1 MSARSFVACLLAAF
15 SLVLPAALAAGPPE
29 ECPGR
34 LVTRVYPVADLVVPL
49 DQPCSKR
56 GPVQTQER
64 KLIELLAST
73 VQPRT
78 WSEVGGPGTI
88 DYFPLTMSLI
98 VHQTP
103 DVQEQIQE
111 LLTALRKLQDVEVTV
126 ELRFLTVSEAMR
138 EQLMSC
144 APQQTTPG
152 VAVLDDTQLRMLLE
166 IVQSDSR
173 TNIMQA
179 PKVTM
184 FNGQRA
190 SVDLTEKKAIVVGVD
205 FEEKGATRLPVTKT
219 KVVSTGLQFSLLPTV
234 SPDNKMVTLQLAIN
248 AARID
253 QPRTPAPG
261 APVAVAVQRDD
272 KGEPVLVTAVLPEPQ
287 LSTVSVEKTLKLADG
302 ATALLSGWTQQR
314 EMRWESCP
322 LVLQKVPYLS
332 RVFRTVG
339 YTKETEHTL
348 VLVTP
353 RIVVRHEEEEK
364 APAPREVAAEA
375 GADEAD
381 AHPAPTYAD
390 AVGVR
395 YAGQEAAVPAPEE
408 RAKGPEVMYVNK
420 RSFQLTYEVENVGR
434 SKLRGIDVWWSHED
448 RHWRRHAAEAKPTGA
463 VPVRVQSEGRYGFT
477 LVPRSGAGRAAEG
490 PRQGDEPQVWVEVDQ
505 TPPAVEVH
513 AVKVGGEPDRPTA
526 RIGWRVTDRNLGPRP
541 VRVRYAERPDGPWTD
556 LGEEFPAAGCHEI
569 DARELPFAF
578 YLQVEAVDLAGNV
591 GVATTPAPVKVDPEV
606 PVIRKVKVSTRE
618 AGY

>member
-1 MSARSFVACLLAAF
+1 MSARSFVAGLLAAF

-29 ECPGR
+29 EHTGR

-49 DQPCSKR
+49 DEPGSKR

-88 DYFPLTMSLI
+88 DYFPLTMSL
-98 VHQTP
+98 VVNQTP

-111 LLTALRKLQDVEVTV
+111 LLTALRRLQDVEVTV

-138 EQLMSC
+138 EQLMAS

-152 VAVLDDTQLRMLLE
+152 VAVLDDTQLRLLLE
-166 IVQSDSR
+166 TVQADR
-173 TNIMQA
+173 GARVMQA

-190 SVDLTEKKAIVVGVD
+190 SVDLTEKQAFVVGVD
-205 FEEKGATRLPVTKT
+205 FEEKGATKLPVTRT
-219 KVVSTGLQFSLLPTV
+219 KVVTTGLQFSLLPTV

-248 AARID
+248 VGRMD
-253 QPRTPAPG
+253 EPKAPP
-261 APVAVAVQRDD
+261 APVAMAVQRDD
-272 KGEPVLVTAVLPEPQ
+272 RGEPVLVTAAMPEPH
-287 LSTVSVEKTLKLADG
+287 LSTLSVEKTLKLADG

-314 EMRWESCP
+314 EVRQELCP
-322 LVLQKVPYLS
+322 PVLSKVPYLS
-332 RVFRTVG
+332 RIFRTVSYG
-339 YTKETEHTL
+339 KETEHTL

-364 APAPREVAAEA
+364 APAPAEA

-395 YAGQEAAVPAPEE
+395 GAGQDAAVPAPED
-408 RAKGPEVMYVNK
+408 RPKAPEVTYVNK
-420 RSFQLTYEVENVGR
+420 RSFQLSYEVEDVGR
-434 SKLRGIDVWWSHED
+434 SKVRGIDVWWAHED
-448 RHWRRHAAEAKPTGA
+448 RRWRRHAAEAKPTGA

-505 TPPAVEVH
+505 TPPAVEVQ
-513 AVKVGGEPDRPTA
+513 AVKVGGEPDRATA

-541 VRVRYAERPDGPWTD
+541 VRVRYAERPDGPWKD
-556 LGEEFPAAGCHEI
+556 LGQEFPAAGCHEI
-569 DARELPFAF
+569 DARELPYAF

-591 GVATTPAPVKVDPEV
+591 GVATTSAPVKVDPEV